1 MTSWLFSLALFL
13 VSTMTSKAGWRDAFR
28 YWHSNTTFAIVAEC
42 QKWCDKNE
50 REWRKKC
57 TWDTCESCSPCSG
70 LCWSLLSI
78 HTKVPRSESTPRLPF
93 SLVLFDCVADLTSN
107 ASSVAVMELRRRAES
122 TTAPFLTHLGTHTRT
137 RIPAPTRSRSR
148 YCTYPFSHWT
158 SFSET
163 VCFCTEKMLKNARDI
178 SFHTAQFCLIFH
190 ARKHPHGTGTYSH
203 RHAHNRTRS
212 IVRMD
217 TRKAQVLIF
226 LGRKLPPGPGRG

>member
-122 TTAPFLTHLGTHTRT
+122 TTAPFLTHLGTHTNTYSSSHALALTLLHLPILSLNLFLGNSLLLHRENVKKCKRYFISHST
-137 RIPAPTRSRSR
+137 ILSNFSCPKAPARDWHILTPTR
-148 YCTYPFSHWT
+148 P
-158 SFSET
+158 
-163 VCFCTEKMLKNARDI
+163 
-178 SFHTAQFCLIFH
+178 
-190 ARKHPHGTGTYSH
+190 
-203 RHAHNRTRS
+203 
-212 IVRMD
+212 
-217 TRKAQVLIF
+217 
-226 LGRKLPPGPGRG
+226 